1 MKKTI
6 LPFLFLSLSLYGLF
20 VGCEPTSDK
29 AVDVSFVSSN
39 IRFVQGQNP
48 TFNTETVSKTRAWKG
63 ERTHLQLMM
72 SSKKDV
78 SNIQV
83 DCSPLKDGKGNTL
96 SSIKARFVDYVK
108 TDKFVP
114 DCTNHKIT
122 DYDSS
127 MVADVIDE
135 RTSTTIKADVIQPV
149 WVSIDIPQTCQAGV
163 YTGKITVKG
172 AQKQELTVEITV
184 IDRIL
189 PSPSEWTFDLDL
201 WQHPAAIARVH
212 NVPLWSK
219 AHFDFMK
226 PYYEMLAKA
235 GQKNITTSIINEPW
249 GHQTFDDFPSLVR
262 WIKKKDGSWAYDY
275 TLFDKYVSFVMEC
288 GITKRINCYTMIPW
302 KLTFSY
308 FDEALNQ
315 DTSATLK
322 TTSPEY
328 KVFWNRMLVDF
339 TKHLKEKGWF
349 EKTSISVDERALA
362 DMKIAIGILKGIDPN
377 WKVALAGDYHPEI
390 EKDIFDY
397 SLASRLNFK
406 GETLKSRKEK
416 GMPSTFYTCCVEEY
430 PNGFTF
436 SPPADHVWL
445 GWYAAS
451 QGFTG
456 YLRWAYNSWTANP
469 SLDSR
474 FTSWAG
480 GDTYQIYPGPKTS
493 IRFEKLIEGVQ
504 DFEKIQILKKAF
516 VEKQKKEELAQL
528 ESILKKF
535 DIKTLKK
542 DSTAMSVTVGQEF
555 INQ

>member
-6 LPFLFLSLSLYGLF
+6 LPFLFLSLYGLF
-20 VGCEPTSDK
+20 IGCEPTDK
-29 AVDVSFVSSN
+29 VLDVSFVSSN
-39 IRFVQGQNP
+39 IRFVQGRNNS
-48 TFNTETVSKTRAWKG
+48 FNKETSSKIRAWKG
-63 ERTHLQLMM
+63 EHAHLQLMVF
-72 SSKKDV
+72 SEKDV
-78 SNIQV
+78 SNVKV
-83 DCSPLKDGKGNTL
+83 DCTPLKDTKGNTL
-96 SSIKARFVDYVK
+96 STPKARFVDYVK
-108 TDKFVP
+108 TDKYISNCP
-114 DCTNHKIT
+114 DHKIT
-122 DYDSS
+122 AYDSS

-135 RTSTTIKADVIQPV
+135 RTFTTIKAGIVQPV
-149 WVSIDIPQTCQAGV
+149 WVSLDIPQTCQAGV
-163 YTGKITVKG
+163 YTSKITVNS

-189 PSPSEWTFDLDL
+189 PPPSEWTFDLDL

-226 PYYEMLAKA
+226 PYFQLLAKA

-262 WIKKKDGSWAYDY
+262 WIKKKDGTWTYDY
-275 TLFDKYVSFVMEC
+275 ALFDKYVAFVMDC
-288 GITKRINCYTMIPW
+288 GISKRINCYTMIPW

-315 DTSATLK
+315 DTSTTLK
-322 TTSPEY
+322 TTSLEY
-328 KVFWNRMLVDF
+328 QVFWKTMLIDF

-362 DMKIAIGILKGIDPN
+362 DMKIAIAILKSIDPN

-397 SLASRLNFK
+397 SLASRLNFEDK
-406 GETLKSRKEK
+406 ALNSRKEK

-430 PNGFTF
+430 PNGFTS

-469 SLDSR
+469 SVDSR

-516 VEKQKKEELAQL
+516 VQEQKKEEGAQL
-528 ESILKKF
+528 ESLLKKF

-542 DSTAMSVTVGQEF
+542 DSTAMAVTVGQQF

>member
-6 LPFLFLSLSLYGLF
+6 SPFLFLSLYGLF

-83 DCSPLKDGKGNTL
+83 DCSPLKDGKGNML

-135 RTSTTIKADVIQPV
+135 RTSTTIKADIVQPV

-163 YTGKITVKG
+163 YTGKIAVKG

-189 PSPSEWTFDLDL
+189 PSPSEWSFDLDL

-235 GQKNITTSIINEPW
+235 GQKNITTSIIKEPW

-262 WIKKKDGSWAYDY
+262 WIKKKDGTWVYDY
-275 TLFDKYVSFVMEC
+275 TLFDKYVAFVMDC
-288 GITKRINCYTMIPW
+288 GINKRINCYTMIPW
-302 KLTFSY
+302 KLSFSY

-315 DTSATLK
+315 DTSAQLK

-328 KVFWNRMLVDF
+328 KVFWTTMLKDF

-362 DMKIAIGILKGIDPN
+362 DMKIAIAILKSIDPN
-377 WKVALAGDYHPEI
+377 WKVALAGEYHPEI

-406 GETLKSRKEK
+406 SETLTSRKQK
-416 GMPSTFYTCCVEEY
+416 GMPSTFYTCCAEEY

-493 IRFEKLIEGVQ
+493 IRFEKLIEGIQ
-504 DFEKIQILKKAF
+504 DFEKIQVLKKAF
-516 VEKQKKEELAQL
+516 TGEMEKLAELDGL
-528 ESILKKF
+528 LKTYDLKA
-535 DIKTLKK
+535 LKK
-542 DSTAMSVTVGQEF
+542 DGTMSAVAVGQAF